1 VKHARHTVK
10 RL

>member
-1 VKHARHTVK
+1 MHHTVK